1 MILKLYIVATILTS
15 YNELWNINNPRP
27 QPKQTFYMLQWE
39 EKDFYTY
46 KINNQW
52 VLRKYRKTDSKIKKQ
67 VRKKYWKKRDK
78 LKI

>member
-1 MILKLYIVATILTS
+1 MILKLYIVCTLLTS
-15 YNELWNINNPRP
+15 YNELWNIKHPRP
-27 QPKQTFYMLQWE
+27 HPKQTFHILQWE

-52 VLRKYRKTDSKIKKQ
+52 VLRKYRKTDSNIKKQ

>member
-1 MILKLYIVATILTS
+1 MILKLYIVCTLLTS
-15 YNELWNINNPRP
+15 YNELWNIKHPRP
-27 QPKQTFYMLQWE
+27 HPKQTFYMLQWE

-52 VLRKYRKTDSKIKKQ
+52 VLRPYRKTDSNLKKK
-67 VRKKYWKKRDK
+67 VRKKYWKKREK

>member
-27 QPKQTFYMLQWE
+27 QPKQTFHILQWE

-46 KINNQW
+46 KINNEW
-52 VLRKYRKTDSKIKKQ
+52 VLIKYRKTDSNLKKK
-67 VRKKYWKKRDK
+67 VRKKYWKKREK